1 MAGQR
6 IRLGKILSL
15 LLLAGLLVAAVAATL
30 GAHYWKRELR
40 VHSIEIY
47 GNRVV
52 SDEEIL
58 LLAAVRG
65 DTGLYDVDLRAV
77 QQRVAAQPYIARVA
91 VSRNVPDE
99 ITIEVTERVPLAVL
113 PAGRLLALD
122 AEARVLPPARAEVLF
137 DLPVLTGIAPRELV
151 PGRLLEAPGI
161 QQAVMLLRM
170 AEQAGDDLYRR
181 ISEVH
186 VRSDGTLLVYTAES
200 SVPVLFGSGD
210 LARKLVT
217 FDGFWRT
224 IVTRRGS
231 TGLRSV
237 DMRYA
242 DQVVARWQ

>member
-1 MAGQR
+1 MAEPR
-6 IRLGKILSL
+6 VRLGRILSVVVL
-15 LLLAGLLVAAVAATL
+15 LGLLAAAVAATL
-30 GAHYWKRELR
+30 GAHYWKRDLR
-40 VHSIEIY
+40 VHAIEIY

-58 LLAAVRG
+58 QLAAVRG

-77 QQRVAAQPYIARVA
+77 QQRIAAQPYVARVA
-91 VSRNVPDE
+91 VSRNVPDG
-99 ITIEVTERVPLAVL
+99 ITIEVIERVPLAVL
-113 PAGRLLALD
+113 PAGRLLAVD
-122 AEARVLPPARAEVLF
+122 AEGRLLPPARAEALF
-137 DLPVLTGIAPRELV
+137 DLPVLTGIAPRDLV
-151 PGRLLEAPGI
+151 PGRMLTGSGI
-161 QQAVMLLRM
+161 EQALMLLRM
-170 AEQAGDDLYRR
+170 AERAGDELYRR

-224 IVTRRGS
+224 IVARRGV

-242 DQVVARWQ
+242 EQVVARWQ